1 MNEHRTSR
9 GDRDGAGRYEI
20 RLTGH
25 LDARWATWFDGLSVT
40 HEGDGSTVISGPV
53 ADQAALYGLLQR
65 VRDLGLPLVS
75 VTQVDNDSQ
84 PIHEQELI
92 PMATTARTAPTTG
105 ISMSSMRKTA
115 LVAGVLYLLTF
126 LSSIPAV
133 FLQSAVL
140 TDPLF
145 IISGV
150 STEQVRLGALF
161 DIVNSLTAIG
171 TAVALYAVIKRQNQ
185 GFAIGFVSSRLFEA
199 TILMIGVVSILSIVT
214 LQQPGATGA
223 EASLLVTVQQT
234 LVTVRNWAFVLGT
247 GVPALN
253 AFLLGWLMYKSRLVP
268 RAIPVIGLIGAP
280 LFTTWIIGYVLGV
293 TEPGTAWH
301 AIGVAPIFIWELS
314 LGLWMTFKGFRK
326 DAPLMV
332 EAAEATSQNGLAS
345 VSSSIGVAS
354 TAGAA

>member
-1 MNEHRTSR
+1 MASTTRS
-9 GDRDGAGRYEI
+9 A
-20 RLTGH
+20 
-25 LDARWATWFDGLSVT
+25 ATN
-40 HEGDGSTVISGPV
+40 
-53 ADQAALYGLLQR
+53 R
-65 VRDLGLPLVS
+65 
-75 VTQVDNDSQ
+75 
-84 PIHEQELI
+84 
-92 PMATTARTAPTTG
+92 

-133 FLQSAVL
+133 LLQSPVL
-140 TDPLF
+140 SDPTF
-145 IISGV
+145 IISGI
-150 STEQVRLGALF
+150 STEQVRLGALL

-171 TAVALYAVIKRQNQ
+171 TAVALYAVVKRQNQ

-223 EASLLVTVQQT
+223 EAALLVTVQDT
-234 LVTVRNWAFVLGT
+234 LVTVRNWSFVLGT

-253 AFLLGWLMYKSRLVP
+253 AVMLGWLMYKSRLVP

-280 LFTTWIIGYVLGV
+280 LFTSWIIGYVLGV
-293 TEPGTAWH
+293 TESGTAWH

-332 EAAEATSQNGLAS
+332 EAAAEATELDASQ
-345 VSSSIGVAS
+345 GVAHRS
-354 TAGAA
+354 FGAATEGGAA